1 MGARRMTVSAGDP
14 PLPLALTLERIRRRA
29 GERGLDVEAVLDPRA
44 LSERAGV
51 PLEVTVAL
59 LRGEEAPAPGG
70 IEERVRRRAA
80 FLYAVSRDTGG
91 RPYRTADIAAAIGA
105 PPRWVDALVS
115 GRKPPHLRHCKAFA
129 AFFGREPSFLTDT
142 PAQAVSRALR
152 PTLESLDYRSGNLM
166 ADLVD
171 QYGLVSVSTRGRPLT
186 RTQEALLLGMITGM
200 LSTERHAGVAR

>member
-1 MGARRMTVSAGDP
+1 MTVSAGDP
-14 PLPLALTLERIRRRA
+14 PLPLAVTLERIRVRA
-29 GERGLDVEAVLDPRA
+29 AERGLDVEALLDPRS

-59 LRGEEAPAPGG
+59 LRGEEVPEPAAGG
-70 IEERVRRRAA
+70 TEERVRRRAA

-91 RPYRTADIAAAIGA
+91 RPYRVADIAATIGA

-129 AFFGREPSFLTDT
+129 AFFGRGPSFLTDP

-186 RTQEALLLGMITGM
+186 RTQETLLLGMITGM
-200 LSTERHAGVAR
+200 LSAERHAGVGR

>member
-1 MGARRMTVSAGDP
+1 MTVSAGDP
-14 PLPLALTLERIRRRA
+14 PPPLAVTLDRIRTRA
-29 GERGLDVEAVLDPRA
+29 GERGLDVDGILDPRA

-51 PLEVTVAL
+51 PLELTAAL
-59 LRGEEAPAPGG
+59 LRGEEVPEAAAGG
-70 IEERVRRRAA
+70 TEERVRRRAV
-80 FLYAVSRDTGG
+80 FLYAVSRDARG
-91 RPYRTADIAAAIGA
+91 RPYRVADIAAAIGA

-115 GRKPPHLRHCKAFA
+115 GRKPPHLRHCRAFA
-129 AFFGREPSFLTDT
+129 AFFGREASFLTDA

-186 RTQEALLLGMITGM
+186 RTQETLLLGMITGL
-200 LSTERHAGVAR
+200 LSAERHAGVTR